1 MKYLYTLLGI
11 LLSINL
17 FAQEPVVK
25 DTTETHNLSLYGF
38 ARSEMFIN
46 SRENVEAMGGVIC
59 LYPKPVSYDNTG
71 MDINGNV
78 NGSFLAVTSR
88 LGVKYTFSNDKVKLG
103 ANIEGDFGATL
114 SGFHAFRLRHA
125 FVFANYKSHNFIIG
139 QTWHPFY
146 DGVFP
151 NVLTLN
157 GGAPFAILNRSP
169 QVRYEFSANKNWTLI
184 ASFVAEANRNIS
196 PEAVLGVSYKNKNW
210 KAGIMGDYRYASNDV
225 HFEKKDVNRK
235 VGLNS
240 FVGTVYAQY
249 TKDLFT
255 MNARVLGGQ
264 NLSYL
269 TKWGAIALTEKDEEN
284 LTADFNNMN
293 QIATYFCA
301 SYGKTWRVNIFG
313 GYLKSLGYSKP
324 VLGTDIIGAGSDID
338 QMYRATASVEYN
350 YKGLNVALEGEFTGA
365 TYASLG
371 EDMMHLKPLAT
382 DADVYN
388 MRGVLRVT
396 YTFSKDWN
404 WTKK

>member
-1 MKYLYTLLGI
+1 
-11 LLSINL
+11 
-17 FAQEPVVK
+17 
-25 DTTETHNLSLYGF
+25 
-38 ARSEMFIN
+38 
-46 SRENVEAMGGVIC
+46 
-59 LYPKPVSYDNTG
+59 
-71 MDINGNV
+71 
-78 NGSFLAVTSR
+78 
-88 LGVKYTFSNDKVKLG
+88 
-103 ANIEGDFGATL
+103 
-114 SGFHAFRLRHA
+114 
-125 FVFANYKSHNFIIG
+125 
-139 QTWHPFY
+139 
-146 DGVFP
+146 
-151 NVLTLN
+151 
-157 GGAPFAILNRSP
+157 
-169 QVRYEFSANKNWTLI
+169 
-184 ASFVAEANRNIS
+184 
-196 PEAVLGVSYKNKNW
+196 
-210 KAGIMGDYRYASNDV
+210 
-225 HFEKKDVNRK
+225 
-235 VGLNS
+235 
-240 FVGTVYAQY
+240 
-249 TKDLFT
+249 

-301 SYGKTWRVNIFG
+301 SYGKTWRVNVFG

-324 VLGTDIIGAGSDID
+324 ILDTDIIGAGSNID